1 MDLNAEGL
9 TTDRGSRQR
18 VEPVQTSREEMER
31 AMKRFLA
38 AIMSVAVVATVA
50 PVVDAQT
57 QCPVEVSQ
65 AQAMLKK
72 VSKAQDVQAPR
83 SLAGSR
89 QDIQAPRSGQD
100 IQAPRAGQDIQAPR
114 AGQDIQAPRSGQDIQ
129 APRAGQDI
137 QAPRAGQDIQAPRA
151 GQDIQA
157 PRAGQDIQAPRS
169 GQDIQAPR
177 SLAGAKSSTGDAA
190 KLVREAEAACK
201 AGKMDLAK
209 SKAVEAI
216 GLMK

>member
-1 MDLNAEGL
+1 
-9 TTDRGSRQR
+9 
-18 VEPVQTSREEMER
+18 MER
-31 AMKRFLA
+31 QMKRFLA

-57 QCPVEVSQ
+57 QCPAEVSQ

-72 VSKAQDVQAPR
+72 VTAKAQDIQAPR

-89 QDIQAPRSGQD
+89 
-100 IQAPRAGQDIQAPR
+100 QDIQAPR

-129 APRAGQDI
+129 APRSLAGSRQDI

-169 GQDIQAPR
+169 
-177 SLAGAKSSTGDAA
+177 LAGAKSSAGSDAA

-201 AGKMDLAK
+201 AGNMDAAK
-209 SKAVEAI
+209 AKAVQAM